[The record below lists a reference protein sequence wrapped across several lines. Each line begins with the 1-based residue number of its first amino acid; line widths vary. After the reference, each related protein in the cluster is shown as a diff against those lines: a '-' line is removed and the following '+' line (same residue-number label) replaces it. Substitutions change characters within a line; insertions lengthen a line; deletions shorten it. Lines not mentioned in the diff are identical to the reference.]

1 MPLRREERVGGDGGG
16 AEHGAATSPPTGKGR
31 AGGGL
36 GVVGKGAYIGGCMGA
51 SSMGGG
57 HQGGAHLLEGDDN
70 GSKQIDKWVARYRDH
85 AAFGYIFRE
94 NARDML
100 NSKTTCRRPGR
111 SSTCRRSA
119 DGMAHAEGRPHGGW
133 VWAVPGS
140 SPHVQSHGKC
150 VCMMWFTGWV
160 VVRGRH
166 EARVR
171 GKHFGWD
178 IDEFTR
184 ALNANGSGAR
194 GICDTSASS
203 GIM

>member
-1 MPLRREERVGGDGGG
+1 MGAWVQVAWVGGTKVVPTFSR
-16 AEHGAATSPPTGKGR
+16 ATTTAPSRSTSG
-31 AGGGL
+31 
-36 GVVGKGAYIGGCMGA
+36 
-51 SSMGGG
+51 
-57 HQGGAHLLEGDDN
+57 
-70 GSKQIDKWVARYRDH
+70 VARYRDH

-119 DGMAHAEGRPHGGW
+119 DGMAHAEGRPRAGW

-150 VCMMWFTGWV
+150 VCMMCVCGSTGLV

-171 GKHFGWD
+171 GRHFGWD
-178 IDEFTR
+178 IDELTR
-184 ALNANGSGAR
+184 ALKLNGAR
-194 GICDTSASS
+194 D
-203 GIM
+203 M

>member
-1 MPLRREERVGGDGGG
+1 MGAWVQVAWVGGTKVVPTFSR
-16 AEHGAATSPPTGKGR
+16 ATITAPSRSTSG
-31 AGGGL
+31 
-36 GVVGKGAYIGGCMGA
+36 
-51 SSMGGG
+51 
-57 HQGGAHLLEGDDN
+57 
-70 GSKQIDKWVARYRDH
+70 VARYRDH

-100 NSKTTCRRPGR
+100 NNKTTCRRPGR

-133 VWAVPGS
+133 VWAVPGRS

-194 GICDTSASS
+194 GIVTRRGSCE
-203 GIM
+203 